1 MNKCYI
7 KQIDIAEEFFAMFK
21 NATKTNN
28 SFNHSVDPTGRSK
41 VVQVKFE
48 FKSGDVINIYCL
60 DFEENIKNKNNWS
73 DSLNIIIQTK
83 ESTSFSFRPK
93 K

>member
-1 MNKCYI
+1 M
-7 KQIDIAEEFFAMFK
+7 
-21 NATKTNN
+21 
-28 SFNHSVDPTGRSK
+28 DPTGRSK

-73 DSLNIIIQTK
+73 DTLNIIIQTK
-83 ESTSFSFRPK
+83 EVNDWLSPN
-93 K
+93 